1 MMGDDNL
8 GGLYPDFAYLSG
20 YTYYKGQS
28 LMPDDPFSSV
38 KSKKVIGSAPKG
50 IPVTTIS
57 WMKIKL
63 MNVGIDFGFFDNR
76 LTGEFDLFKRMRDGI
91 PGTPSDIMFPL
102 ETGLSALPENMNS
115 DMTVGF
121 DAFVKWNDKVGDLK
135 YSVGANITFARQKNG
150 KRHGEIFG
158 NAWDKYRWAQ
168 SNRWSNVV
176 LNTDQ
181 GNAGGV
187 WMWEVIGRFETQE
200 QIDSYPVDQDGQN
213 NATVRPG
220 DVILRDVNGDGI
232 INDFDERPQ
241 AYASADWPWDSST
254 SNKNPLISM
263 GINLGFEW
271 KGFDVAA
278 DFAGGFKN
286 TFVADW
292 DLKWGV
298 TRSVNGYYY
307 NNIDVWRHEDI
318 FDPKSPWIP
327 GKFPALRGQES
338 HSGRW
343 WNSFYTR
350 EVNYLRLRNLVV
362 GYSLPKN
369 WIRKVGMEQCRI
381 YFQGTN
387 LFCLS
392 SLHDYGFD
400 PEIST
405 VNGQDYPQH
414 KVLTL
419 GVNVKF

>member
-1 MMGDDNL
+1 
-8 GGLYPDFAYLSG
+8 
-20 YTYYKGQS
+20 
-28 LMPDDPFSSV
+28 
-38 KSKKVIGSAPKG
+38 
-50 IPVTTIS
+50 
-57 WMKIKL
+57 

-241 AYASADWPWDSST
+241 A
-254 SNKNPLISM
+254 
-263 GINLGFEW
+263 
-271 KGFDVAA
+271 
-278 DFAGGFKN
+278 
-286 TFVADW
+286 
-292 DLKWGV
+292 
-298 TRSVNGYYY
+298 
-307 NNIDVWRHEDI
+307 
-318 FDPKSPWIP
+318 
-327 GKFPALRGQES
+327 
-338 HSGRW
+338 
-343 WNSFYTR
+343 
-350 EVNYLRLRNLVV
+350 
-362 GYSLPKN
+362 
-369 WIRKVGMEQCRI
+369 
-381 YFQGTN
+381 
-387 LFCLS
+387 
-392 SLHDYGFD
+392 
-400 PEIST
+400 
-405 VNGQDYPQH
+405 
-414 KVLTL
+414 
-419 GVNVKF
+419 

>member
-158 NAWDKYRWAQ
+158 NA
-168 SNRWSNVV
+168 
-176 LNTDQ
+176 
-181 GNAGGV
+181 
-187 WMWEVIGRFETQE
+187 
-200 QIDSYPVDQDGQN
+200 
-213 NATVRPG
+213 
-220 DVILRDVNGDGI
+220 
-232 INDFDERPQ
+232 
-241 AYASADWPWDSST
+241 
-254 SNKNPLISM
+254 
-263 GINLGFEW
+263 
-271 KGFDVAA
+271 
-278 DFAGGFKN
+278 
-286 TFVADW
+286 
-292 DLKWGV
+292 
-298 TRSVNGYYY
+298 
-307 NNIDVWRHEDI
+307 
-318 FDPKSPWIP
+318 
-327 GKFPALRGQES
+327 
-338 HSGRW
+338 
-343 WNSFYTR
+343 
-350 EVNYLRLRNLVV
+350 
-362 GYSLPKN
+362 
-369 WIRKVGMEQCRI
+369 
-381 YFQGTN
+381 
-387 LFCLS
+387 
-392 SLHDYGFD
+392 
-400 PEIST
+400 
-405 VNGQDYPQH
+405 
-414 KVLTL
+414 
-419 GVNVKF
+419 